1 MIYHLWKNHVRLD
14 DKNVSR
20 VVAFKVII
28 CILEK
33 WSSCMHYAISLFPF
47 VEFPFYFFSLKG
59 IVLKLNCAIKKC
71 GSSCLFKSLRPLY
84 LFTYS
89 IDWKT
94 VSCSRDAC
102 AYSPDYVIFMR
113 STGCVVQ
120 YWGIT
125 LTKNLNK
132 FKRVIQRMHLSLLSV
147 TYFIQI
153 IKVWI
158 SYITILTSFLL
169 FLFNFSLVNFFYC
182 LGGIP
187 SQVL

>member
-1 MIYHLWKNHVRLD
+1 MIYHLWKNHVTLD

-59 IVLKLNCAIKKC
+59 IILKLNCAIKKC
-71 GSSCLFKSLRPLY
+71 GSSCLFKSLRPFY

-94 VSCSRDAC
+94 ISCSRNAC
-102 AYSPDYVIFMR
+102 AYSPHYVIFMR

-125 LTKNLNK
+125 LRILTNLK
-132 FKRVIQRMHLSLLSV
+132 GSSKECTSV
-147 TYFIQI
+147 YW
-153 IKVWI
+153 VWI
-158 SYITILTSFLL
+158 ISFK
-169 FLFNFSLVNFFYC
+169 
-182 LGGIP
+182 
-187 SQVL
+187 